1 MKKILFAALIAF
13 STTAFAAPAPQAPAH
28 GYYKD
33 KTKPT
38 KPVVPPTTT
47 PTSTINN
54 GGAGGSA
61 TATGGSATA
70 TNSVTV
76 NTVEPGASVIAP
88 GTTALLTTSGT
99 TGEALVSTSV
109 SNTNTYEAAA
119 STAYGPALTSGSDT
133 CMGSTSV
140 GGSGV
145 GFGFSVGST
154 WTDENCVMLKNARL
168 LYGMGQDKVAFA
180 LMCQDEDVRA
190 AAAAA
195 KVNMCPP
202 VEKKETKGS
211 DAPSQ
216 GWTF

>member
-13 STTAFAAPAPQAPAH
+13 STTAFATPPGQAPAH

-33 KTKPT
+33 KTKP
-38 KPVVPPTTT
+38 VVNVPAQVSNTNT
-47 PTSTINN
+47 N
-54 GGAGGSA
+54 
-61 TATGGSATA
+61 
-70 TNSVTV
+70 TNS
-76 NTVEPGASVIAP
+76 NTAVAGAVGLGVAGASVTGA
-88 GTTALLTTSGT
+88 TA
-99 TGEALVSTSV
+99 VSTSV

>member
-1 MKKILFAALIAF
+1 MKKILFAALVAF
-13 STTAFAAPAPQAPAH
+13 SATSFAAQPTTPPGNAY
-28 GYYKD
+28 GLYKN
-33 KTKPT
+33 KT
-38 KPVVPPTTT
+38 VINVPPS
-47 PTSTINN
+47 TSTVNN
-54 GGAGGSA
+54 GGAGGAGGSA